1 MLFLFTFFFIQ
12 LAHSLFLSFHC
23 RIVRNKAAEKAKS
36 QGAHEV
42 SPGPTPTAIVSN
54 SPSPNVGY
62 TIGST
67 VNPQIPQATTPI
79 TPTGANGN
87 KRKREDEGKKLN
99 QHFNE
104 IFQEMQEIIIFI
116 SNGIALGSNNS
127 TRIYLYIVYNVKL
140 IFHYLL
146 PKRKWFIFLKY
157 WKTRS
162 KFSQTSSQVIQVY
175 SVIIRL
181 VPPWYLAR

>member
-1 MLFLFTFFFIQ
+1 MLFLFTFFSYNLHIHYF
-12 LAHSLFLSFHC
+12 FNFHC

-54 SPSPNVGY
+54 SPSQNVGY
-62 TIGST
+62 TIGSILGIPN
-67 VNPQIPQATTPI
+67 VNPQIPQATTPM

-104 IFQEMQEIIIFI
+104 IFQEMQEIFI
-116 SNGIALGSNNS
+116 SNGIALGWNNS
-127 TRIYLYIVYNVKL
+127 TRIYLYSI
-140 IFHYLL
+140 
-146 PKRKWFIFLKY
+146 
-157 WKTRS
+157 
-162 KFSQTSSQVIQVY
+162 
-175 SVIIRL
+175 
-181 VPPWYLAR
+181 